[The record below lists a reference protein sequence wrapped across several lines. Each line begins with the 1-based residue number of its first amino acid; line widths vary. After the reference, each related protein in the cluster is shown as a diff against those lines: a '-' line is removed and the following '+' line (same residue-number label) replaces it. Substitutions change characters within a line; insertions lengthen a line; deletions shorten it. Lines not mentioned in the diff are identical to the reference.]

1 MQPLGIF
8 DSGIGGLTVA
18 SAIRK
23 ALPKESLLY
32 FGDTAHLPYG
42 DKSPAAIKAYSTRI
56 AEFLVARGA
65 KAVIIACNTA
75 SAHAY
80 QEVRSLVPEHI
91 PVINVIEPVVNYV
104 ATLPENKTIGVIG
117 TKATIASKAYI
128 KGLHEINPTLI
139 VHSLATP
146 LLVPMIE
153 EAYGDAEIS
162 DAIIGGYL
170 KRRVLHGIT
179 TLILACTHYPLIEAE
194 IGQWYERHKKQVAIV
209 DSAWAVAE
217 AVKSTLR
224 DLTLESKNEALPED
238 HFFVSDLTLG
248 FKRTAAKFFGDDVRL
263 EAFKLWPEG

>member
-23 ALPKESLLY
+23 ALPMEPILY

-80 QEVRSLVPEHI
+80 NEVRALVPEHI
-91 PVINVIEPVVNYV
+91 PVINVIEPVVAHV
-104 ATLPENKTIGVIG
+104 ATMENNSVVGVIG
-117 TKATIASKAYI
+117 TKATIASKAYT
-128 KGLHEINPTLI
+128 KGLHDANPSLI

-153 EAYGDAEIS
+153 EAYGDSEIS
-162 DAIIGGYL
+162 DVIIGGYL
-170 KRRVLHGIT
+170 KRRVLQKIS
-179 TLILACTHYPLIEAE
+179 TLILACTHYPLIEEE
-194 IGQWYERHKKQVAIV
+194 IAAWYAKKKKQVAIV
-209 DSAWAVAE
+209 DSAWAVAQT
-217 AVKSTLR
+217 VSRTLHE
-224 DLTLESKNEALPED
+224 LGITTESESAPED
-238 HFFVSDLTLG
+238 HFFVSDLTPG
-248 FKRTAAKFFGDDVRL
+248 FKRTAAKFFGEDLRL